1 MTTPASSGATPPSG
15 SLAQRL
21 IRGPAGI
28 IIVSSVMFTF
38 ISYWRTAAVVLC
50 DLASTAYYIGGI
62 VEQAIG
68 PAAPWFILG
77 VLLLAFAVGL
87 VYIESCSMFVR
98 GGVYRVVR
106 EALGSTAA
114 KFAVSALI
122 FDYILTGPISTVSAG
137 QYVVGLLLD
146 TLRTFNLDNTWIE
159 TNRDAIRRWGA
170 VVIACSI
177 TWYFY
182 RQNIRGIHESSD
194 KALKIMI
201 LTAIM
206 GVIMITWCGVTL
218 ATRSDPPVNPLPP
231 MTPDLHAKYE
241 IDPVTGETTDR
252 PKIDPAT
259 GEQFDPLGFMKFVL
273 PESWVENLRQPVHWL
288 SLFGVVGI
296 LIAFGHSVLAMS
308 GLETLAQ
315 VYREVESPK
324 LPNFKKAAVIV
335 FSFALVLTGTISF
348 MAVLLIPDKE
358 RMPLYSENL
367 IGGLAMNMVGPQAA
381 KLLLNAFVTIVGFLL
396 LSGAC
401 NTSIIGANGVL
412 NRVAEDGILPDWLR
426 QPHPRFGTTHR
437 VLTLIVVFQLVT
449 IIASR
454 GETLI
459 LGEAYAFGVVWSF
472 VFQAFSMV
480 VLRFKDRRPREFRVP
495 LNLPVGSIDL
505 PIGLGLILALLM
517 SCACLNFLTKEVA
530 TIGGLIFSGSFF
542 LLFTI
547 TERLNARKLKGREH
561 QHVELFNQETTP
573 QVTAEALGLTRP
585 YRKLVSIRSTQN
597 LFMLEKALAEMDPE
611 TTGMIV
617 MTAKYIPP
625 GDDGLPTAADPADID
640 PYDQQLMTA
649 VVERAEKAGKEV
661 KPLIVPTNNP
671 LHAIL
676 KLAKDV
682 QAQEL
687 IVGASNKYTAD
698 EQMEQIA
705 FYWISL
711 HDGST
716 APLTVRILSRERDMY
731 LDLGGGSRIPKIS
744 ERRARSVD
752 ELREAGVGVDRVL
765 LLHDGS
771 PTNSDLFQAVLTMLD
786 EKVVLGMV
794 SLLPAEAETVNGPTL
809 VQKDV
814 QRAEQLG
821 RQLLLHPLTTCDGPA
836 IVELAKKELYD
847 LIVLP
852 LSAESPLD
860 PLGRLDDRSI
870 YIIQH
875 AHCRVLLATAPVIPD
890 EVVDTTQAPSS

>member
-1 MTTPASSGATPPSG
+1 MTTTASASPEPNHPQG
-15 SLAQRL
+15 SFTQRL
-21 IRGPAGI
+21 LRGPAGI

-137 QYVVGLLLD
+137 QYVVGLILD
-146 TLRTFNLDNTWIE
+146 TMRAFQIDNPWIE
-159 TNRDAIRRWGA
+159 SHRGELKRWGA
-170 VVIACSI
+170 VILACGV

-182 RQNIRGIHESSD
+182 RQNIRGIHESSE

-201 LTAIM
+201 ATAVM
-206 GVIMITWCGVTL
+206 GAVMITWCAVTL
-218 ATRSDPPVNPLPP
+218 AVRTDPPINPIPP
-231 MTPDLHAKYE
+231 ATPDLRLKLDAE
-241 IDPVTGETTDR
+241 GTPRIDPVTGQQ
-252 PKIDPAT
+252 A
-259 GEQFDPLGFMKFVL
+259 DPLGFMKHVL
-273 PESWVENLRQPVHWL
+273 PEAWVNSLREPVRWL
-288 SLFGVVGI
+288 SLVGIVGI

-324 LPNFKKAAVIV
+324 LPNFKKAAYIV
-335 FSFALVLTGTISF
+335 FTFALVLTGTISF
-348 MAVLLIPDKE
+348 MAVMLIPDDVRMKE
-358 RMPLYSENL
+358 YSENL
-367 IGGLAMNMVGPQAA
+367 IGGLAMNMYGPKPAL
-381 KLLLNAFVTIVGFLL
+381 LLLNAFVTIVGFLL
-396 LSGAC
+396 LAGAC

-426 QPHPRFGTTHR
+426 QPHPRYGTTHR
-437 VLTLIVVFQLVT
+437 VLSLIVGFQLVT

-454 GETLI
+454 GETLL

-480 VLRFKDRRPREFRVP
+480 VLRFKDKRPREFRVP
-495 LNLPVGSIDL
+495 LNVKVGRVEL
-505 PIGLGLILALLM
+505 PIGLGLILLLLL
-517 SCACLNFLTKEVA
+517 SCACLNFLTKEIA
-530 TIGGLIFSGSFF
+530 TVGGLTFSAAFF
-542 LLFTI
+542 VLFTI
-547 TERLNARKLKGREH
+547 TERMNAEKLKGKKH
-561 QHVELFNQETTP
+561 QHVEMFNQETTP
-573 QVTAEALGLTRP
+573 EVTSDALGLTRT

-625 GDDGLPTAADPADID
+625 GDDGAPVLVDQTDID
-640 PYDQQLMTA
+640 DYDQKLMTA
-649 VVERAEKAGKEV
+649 VVDRAEKAGKEV

-676 KLAKDV
+676 KLAKDI
-682 QAQEL
+682 QAHEL
-687 IVGASNKYTAD
+687 IMGASNKYTAD
-698 EQMEQIA
+698 EQLEQIA

-711 HDGST
+711 HDGT
-716 APLTVRILSRERDMY
+716 PAPLTVRILSRERDMY
-731 LDLGGGSRIPKIS
+731 LDLGGGNRIPKIS
-744 ERRARSVD
+744 ERRAKSVD
-752 ELREAGVGVDRVL
+752 ELRAAGVGVDRVL

-771 PTNSDLFQAVLTMLD
+771 PANSDLFQAVLTMLD
-786 EKVVLGMV
+786 DKVALGLV
-794 SLLPAEAETVNGPTL
+794 SIVAPGSDPLNGHS
-809 VQKDV
+809 VVHQDER
-814 QRAEQLG
+814 RAEQIG
-821 RQLLLHPLTTCDGPA
+821 RAMLVHELKVGDGPE

-847 LIVLP
+847 IIVLLLP
-852 LSAESPLD
+852 AESPSD
-860 PLGRLDDRSI
+860 PLGHLDARGT
-870 YIIQH
+870 YIVQR

-890 EVVDTTQAPSS
+890 EVVDRTQTAGH